1 MTKSRDEA
9 NAAVIKRLRARL
21 ERKSRGATAEAD
33 AQLRAQVDFFAR
45 LRTVLFVNVDSLGT
59 TALDDTALA
68 VLANDASLPSGIRCP
83 AVLLPDPSGM
93 DIEPAPKHDLFAL
106 PEVPTAAGKRSAS
119 QSADDKRTPVTKKQ
133 RTFARPHQYS
143 LDLPATCPPD
153 IQRDVEKLVQTAAS
167 QGKTPPR
174 YAYQWVGQRACRIRT
189 LQVKIAKQLKD
200 GSYAAVID
208 EKPFQR
214 KEQNDGD
221 SDYADDDDVFTVQ
234 PPAPP
239 IDAKEIEDDDE
250 GESEEKPP
258 GLSPTQD
265 EEPEDQEHGEADQED
280 RAEDDEGGRNSD
292 NPDTSNDDKKS
303 SASDDKGDSSPKGS
317 SKKKYFHSSSSK

>member
-174 YAYQWVGQRACRIRT
+174 YAYQWVGQRAWYDPNEFPDLYLMHWRYYMRHRDTFFDCALYAPPTTRT
-189 LQVKIAKQLKD
+189 L
-200 GSYAAVID
+200 AAV
-208 EKPFQR
+208 
-214 KEQNDGD
+214 
-221 SDYADDDDVFTVQ
+221 
-234 PPAPP
+234 
-239 IDAKEIEDDDE
+239 
-250 GESEEKPP
+250 
-258 GLSPTQD
+258 
-265 EEPEDQEHGEADQED
+265 
-280 RAEDDEGGRNSD
+280 
-292 NPDTSNDDKKS
+292 TSS
-303 SASDDKGDSSPKGS
+303 TRT
-317 SKKKYFHSSSSK
+317 

>member
-153 IQRDVEKLVQTAAS
+153 IQRD
-167 QGKTPPR
+167 
-174 YAYQWVGQRACRIRT
+174 
-189 LQVKIAKQLKD
+189 
-200 GSYAAVID
+200 
-208 EKPFQR
+208 
-214 KEQNDGD
+214 
-221 SDYADDDDVFTVQ
+221 

>member
-119 QSADDKRTPVTKKQ
+119 QSADDKRTPVIKKQ

-143 LDLPATCPPD
+143 LDLPATCPP
-153 IQRDVEKLVQTAAS
+153 
-167 QGKTPPR
+167 P
-174 YAYQWVGQRACRIRT
+174 
-189 LQVKIAKQLKD
+189 
-200 GSYAAVID
+200 
-208 EKPFQR
+208 
-214 KEQNDGD
+214 
-221 SDYADDDDVFTVQ
+221 
-234 PPAPP
+234 
-239 IDAKEIEDDDE
+239 
-250 GESEEKPP
+250 
-258 GLSPTQD
+258 
-265 EEPEDQEHGEADQED
+265 
-280 RAEDDEGGRNSD
+280 
-292 NPDTSNDDKKS
+292 TSNATS
-303 SASDDKGDSSPKGS
+303 R
-317 SKKKYFHSSSSK
+317 SSSRRPRRRERPRRVTRISGSGSGPGTTRTSSRIFTSCTGATTCATVTPFSTARCTRPRQLGRSPP

>member
-1 MTKSRDEA
+1 MWHGGK
-9 NAAVIKRLRARL
+9 AA
-21 ERKSRGATAEAD
+21 
-33 AQLRAQVDFFAR
+33 
-45 LRTVLFVNVDSLGT
+45 
-59 TALDDTALA
+59 
-68 VLANDASLPSGIRCP
+68 
-83 AVLLPDPSGM
+83 
-93 DIEPAPKHDLFAL
+93 
-106 PEVPTAAGKRSAS
+106 KRSAS
-119 QSADDKRTPVTKKQ
+119 AKGKASSAT
-133 RTFARPHQYS
+133 
-143 LDLPATCPPD
+143 DL
-153 IQRDVEKLVQTAAS
+153 VKLWRHDR
-167 QGKTPPR
+167 PR
-174 YAYQWVGQRACRIRT
+174 YDNLMARILDPCSVNEDGCQSIRDLLEQTETRNPSRPPHLRLCDEALARIALDAGRKPPNPEWVGNKSSGIWKALMTNSRIRT